1 MSALLAI
8 AVTTSVVPRLLLVQ
22 RTTRDVV
29 SLGGRLTVNQ
39 QRFSLLDRMTGW
51 GDAVHVELEGSRT
64 RDQDVERLVESL
76 SQLGSVKYLNLSG
89 TGVTDGCLPSVAE
102 LTGLSSLQLAN
113 TRVRGHGFERLQALK
128 LLHEVNLDGTLIDDA
143 GVASLARIPN
153 LTTLNIDNTNV
164 TNEGVMHLSRLSG
177 LETLSAANTGL
188 TESGVL
194 QLVES
199 HPELAIFDD

>member
-8 AVTTSVVPRLLLVQ
+8 AVTASVVPRLLLVQ

-29 SLGGRLTVNQ
+29 SLGGRLTVKQ

-51 GDAVHVELEGSRT
+51 GDSVHIELEGSGT
-64 RDQDVERLVESL
+64 TDQDVERLVKSL
-76 SQLGSVKYLNLSG
+76 SQLGSVKYVNL
-89 TGVTDGCLPSVAE
+89 TATEVTDACLLSLAE
-102 LTGLSSLQLAN
+102 LTGLTSLQLSN
-113 TRVRGHGFERLQALK
+113 TQIAGHGFEHLRALELLQ
-128 LLHEVNLDGTLIDDA
+128 EVNLDGTLIDDA
-143 GVASLARIPN
+143 GVASLAQIPN
-153 LTTLNIDNTNV
+153 VTTLNIDNTNV

-199 HPELAIFDD
+199 HPNLAIFDD